1 MAISSTTKKFQK
13 YFPFLPQH
21 SSWEDFNGNLIM
33 YYGQELI
40 PYTTE
45 DDWQHTAN
53 GMAQSAT
60 FSSYPLPNPA
70 VYNTWQDWAAEFVL
84 IVNGSPKK

>member
-1 MAISSTTKKFQK
+1 MPSATSNKFQK
-13 YFPFLPQH
+13 YFPFIPQYT
-21 SSWEDFNGNLIM
+21 SWEDFNGNLIM

-40 PYTTE
+40 PYTIE
-45 DDWQHTAN
+45 NDWQHTAN

-60 FSSYPLPNPA
+60 FSSYPLPNPEI
-70 VYNTWQDWAAEFVL
+70 YSNWQDWAAEFTL